1 MEATARA
8 TAPEDGATQPAAHDG
23 FQIAATASFHEI
35 RPRTLKHN
43 DTFAVFDHSGD
54 INNWPGSSEGLYRRD
69 TRHLSHYFLTL
80 NGGIRPI
87 LLSSSIRDDN
97 SVLTCDLSNPDI
109 KNAAGEQVLQNDLI
123 HLRRTRFIFDA
134 KLYERLTLTN
144 FCTGSCPISLEL
156 HFAGD
161 FADLFEVRGATRS
174 HRGTM
179 LAPEV
184 SADSVALGYT
194 GLDDLTRRT
203 RISFDPAPAF
213 LSENLAVFRFDL
225 PPAKRTSIL
234 IEIDC
239 EDKVETQD
247 EPLRYRLLRS
257 YRDTRQD
264 LRNNSSR
271 AAAVASS
278 NEVFNQTVRR
288 CVADAGLGQVRGGQE
303 ETFGIGAHGR
313 GPLEVPRAGRLRH
326 PLGIPS
332 RRPAL
337 PSWSREGPSGPAG
350 ADVLEKV
357 LAPDHTRLV
366 E

>member
-8 TAPEDGATQPAAHDG
+8 TAPEDGATQTATHDG

-54 INNWPGSSEGLYRRD
+54 INNWPGSSEGLYRHD

-184 SADSVALGYT
+184 SADSVASHQRFRDKY
-194 GLDDLTRRT
+194 GLKMPLLSDVGGAVCKAYGVWKNPGISRQTFVVDEAG
-203 RISFDPAPAF
+203 RI
-213 LSENLAVFRFDL
+213 LRHY
-225 PPAKRTSIL
+225 
-234 IEIDC
+234 
-239 EDKVETQD
+239 DKVD
-247 EPLRYRLLRS
+247 V
-257 YRDTRQD
+257 
-264 LRNNSSR
+264 SSH
-271 AAAVASS
+271 AA
-278 NEVFNQTVRR
+278 Q
-288 CVADAGLGQVRGGQE
+288 
-303 ETFGIGAHGR
+303 I
-313 GPLEVPRAGRLRH
+313 
-326 PLGIPS
+326 
-332 RRPAL
+332 
-337 PSWSREGPSGPAG
+337 
-350 ADVLEKV
+350 
-357 LAPDHTRLV
+357 LAELA
-366 E
+366 